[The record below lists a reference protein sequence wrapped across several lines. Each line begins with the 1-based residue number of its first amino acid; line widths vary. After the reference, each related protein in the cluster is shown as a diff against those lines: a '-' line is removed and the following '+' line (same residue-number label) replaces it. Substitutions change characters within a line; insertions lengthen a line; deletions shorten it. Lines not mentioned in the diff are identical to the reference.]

1 MGHDM
6 RFYQQYLDHLFRQ
19 EEDYVNSDPL
29 RKYASGYEDF
39 LQNPLQPL
47 MDNLESGTYEVFEK
61 VLNKY
66 VWSALHFDE
75 IFMQKFGSYIEF
87 IGKKPRTLNS
97 EP

>member
-61 VLNKY
+61 VLNF
-66 VWSALHFDE
+66 STLHFDE
-75 IFMQKFGSYIEF
+75 IFMEHI
-87 IGKKPRTLNS
+87 
-97 EP
+97 

>member
-61 VLNKY
+61 VFNF
-66 VWSALHFDE
+66 SSSNFDD
-75 IFMQKFGSYIEF
+75 IFMQHI
-87 IGKKPRTLNS
+87 
-97 EP
+97 

>member
-61 VLNKY
+61 VLNFFN
-66 VWSALHFDE
+66 LTFFRNFHE
-75 IFMQKFGSYIEF
+75 II
-87 IGKKPRTLNS
+87 
-97 EP
+97 

>member
-61 VLNKY
+61 VFDM
-66 VWSALHFDE
+66 STLHLLIVLTYCE
-75 IFMQKFGSYIEF
+75 
-87 IGKKPRTLNS
+87 KKLF
-97 EP
+97 

>member
-61 VLNKY
+61 VLNFSFLHIDKKIY
-66 VWSALHFDE
+66 VTISIL
-75 IFMQKFGSYIEF
+75 
-87 IGKKPRTLNS
+87 
-97 EP
+97 